1 MPIDLTDTIT
11 RLLTLDVVCSSSWNF
26 QSLIHVIYR
35 RAVLNTHHLQPK
47 FVVSRR
53 LQFSKGFWVFL
64 FCPWNHLSGG
74 GVHANHNA
82 MHLPCFT
89 RKNKTANDSK
99 LLNNSKGNRDGEW
112 NFCRWEGARHCFIHI
127 SGVDIHEKD
136 KKKVFEPN
144 ESIIAWN
151 RTITE
156 TNKMDENPPITNHYP
171 FELIQVNICFLTE
184 RSAKMIDGTEK
195 PKIPSKFAKWAVRN
209 TVKLAVKC
217 TL

>member
-89 RKNKTANDSK
+89 RKNKTANDSE

-136 KKKVFEPN
+136 KKKSSNQMSQLLPETGW
-144 ESIIAWN
+144 SQKQTKWIKIHQSQ
-151 RTITE
+151 TITLL
-156 TNKMDENPPITNHYP
+156 NSFK
-171 FELIQVNICFLTE
+171 
-184 RSAKMIDGTEK
+184 
-195 PKIPSKFAKWAVRN
+195 
-209 TVKLAVKC
+209 
-217 TL
+217 

>member
-11 RLLTLDVVCSSSWNF
+11 RLLTLDVVRSSSWNF

-136 KKKVFEPN
+136 KKKSSNQMSQLLPETGR
-144 ESIIAWN
+144 SQKQTKWIKIHQSQ
-151 RTITE
+151 TITLL
-156 TNKMDENPPITNHYP
+156 NSFK
-171 FELIQVNICFLTE
+171 
-184 RSAKMIDGTEK
+184 
-195 PKIPSKFAKWAVRN
+195 
-209 TVKLAVKC
+209 
-217 TL
+217 

>member
-82 MHLPCFT
+82 LHLPCFT

-112 NFCRWEGARHCFIHI
+112 NFCRWEGARHCFIHT

-136 KKKVFEPN
+136 KKSLRTKWVNYCLKQDDHRNKQNGSKSTNQKPLPFWTHSSKHLFPN
-144 ESIIAWN
+144 WE
-151 RTITE
+151 
-156 TNKMDENPPITNHYP
+156 
-171 FELIQVNICFLTE
+171 
-184 RSAKMIDGTEK
+184 
-195 PKIPSKFAKWAVRN
+195 VR
-209 TVKLAVKC
+209 
-217 TL
+217 